1 MRKLVLI
8 LVAIALCGTM
18 AFASG
23 TGEAGKKNIT
33 VAYLTPGLDVP
44 FWRDLA
50 GGIHKAAEKI
60 GGITI
65 IDMDSRNSAATQLK
79 NAQDMITKG
88 VNAIIISPTDSGS
101 CPPVLDLCE
110 KNKMPV
116 IVCDIGTDSGTY
128 NSFVI
133 SDNYGGANAAGK
145 YIADVMKKNG
155 WQGGEVGMINISMA
169 RVNGQNRYK
178 GFKDAMDAAG
188 SKIVVM
194 LEAKDYT
201 RAESNKFAQD
211 MITAHPNLRAIF
223 TAYDEATLGT
233 VVAVETAGRQKDM
246 VVAGFDG
253 SPESIQYMKE
263 SKVGAMAIQQG
274 VLMGRRSL
282 ELAMDV
288 LNGKTV
294 TKRVEVPTF
303 LVTMEN
309 LQASMQQ
316 LIDNVFP
323 DLKK

>member
-1 MRKLVLI
+1 M
-8 LVAIALCGTM
+8 
-18 AFASG
+18 
-23 TGEAGKKNIT
+23 KN
-33 VAYLTPGLDVP
+33 
-44 FWRDLA
+44 
-50 GGIHKAAEKI
+50 
-60 GGITI
+60 
-65 IDMDSRNSAATQLK
+65 
-79 NAQDMITKG
+79 
-88 VNAIIISPTDSGS
+88 
-101 CPPVLDLCE
+101 
-110 KNKMPV
+110 
-116 IVCDIGTDSGTY
+116 
-128 NSFVI
+128 
-133 SDNYGGANAAGK
+133 
-145 YIADVMKKNG
+145 NG

-188 SKIVVM
+188 STIVVM

-201 RAESNKFAQD
+201 RAESNKYAQD

-233 VVAVETAGRQKDM
+233 VVAVETAGKQKDM

-274 VLMGRRSL
+274 VLMGRRAL
-282 ELAMDV
+282 ELAVDV

-294 TKRVEVPTF
+294 VKRVEVPTF